1 MSGGNGCRTLSG
13 LRWVPLSET
22 EEVRERLFPNWKM
35 EVVTTDDMRDV
46 LQDALDTAKDG
57 KNADV
62 LRGLLAQLD
71 SGRLVLRLRNIET
84 K

>member
-1 MSGGNGCRTLSG
+1 MTELKEILKTDQRHENV
-13 LRWVPLSET
+13 VPLSET

-71 SGRLVLRLRNIET
+71 SGRLGGMGAT
-84 K
+84 

>member
-1 MSGGNGCRTLSG
+1 MTELMEILKTDQRHENV
-13 LRWVPLSET
+13 VPLSET
-22 EEVRERLFPNWKM
+22 EEV
-35 EVVTTDDMRDV
+35 RDV
-46 LQDALDTAKDG
+46 LQDALDTAKDR

-71 SGRLVLRLRNIET
+71 SGRLVLRPRNIDT

>member
-35 EVVTTDDMRDV
+35 EVVTTDDMHDV

-71 SGRLVLRLRNIET
+71 SGRLVLRPRNIDT